1 MSESSD
7 PSRLT
12 AMLLRK
18 LALPLLV
25 IGCWFAATTY
35 LSIHPLILPKLQS
48 VVRDFF
54 LYVGNG
60 ELLTHLAVS
69 LRRCLIGLTGGAFLG
84 IALGVLLGWNRCLED
99 IFDIGVNFTRAIPKT
114 ALAPLFIVWFGF
126 EELPKVLLIGLTTF
140 FYTLIPTMEGV
151 KNVDR
156 LYLKSAR
163 SLGAGDLQIL
173 VSVVIPAALPAM
185 YAGVRLAAATALVIL
200 VFVEILC
207 GNSGLGYLLEMSRA
221 SLNTSTM
228 YMTLLVLGV
237 LGFLLDWLVRRSE
250 TWLMPWQKGRTISS

>member
-1 MSESSD
+1 MSEPAKESGL
-7 PSRLT
+7 PGL
-12 AMLLRK
+12 LLRK
-18 LALPLLV
+18 LVLPLLV
-25 IGCWFAATTY
+25 VGCWVMATTWF
-35 LSIHPLILPKLQS
+35 SIHPLILPKLQT
-48 VVRDFF
+48 VVGDFF
-54 LYVGNG
+54 LYLGNG
-60 ELLTHLAVS
+60 ELVTQLAIS
-69 LRRCLIGLTGGAFLG
+69 LRRCLIGLTGGAVLG
-84 IALGVLLGWNRCLED
+84 IALGVLLGWNRFLED

-151 KNVDR
+151 KNVDK

-163 SLGAGDLQIL
+163 SLGASNLQTL
-173 VSVVIPAALPAM
+173 VSVVIPAAMPAM

-237 LGFLLDWLVRRSE
+237 LGFLFDWLVRRSE
-250 TWLMPWQKGRTISS
+250 TWLMPWQKGRTLSS

>member
-1 MSESSD
+1 MSECPGKSGL
-7 PSRLT
+7 PGL
-12 AMLLRK
+12 LLRK

-25 IGCWFAATTY
+25 IGCWLMATTWF
-35 LSIHPLILPKLQS
+35 SIHPLILPKLQT
-48 VVRDFF
+48 VARDFC
-54 LYVGNG
+54 LYLGNG
-60 ELLTHLAVS
+60 ELMNHLAIS
-69 LRRCLIGLTGGAFLG
+69 LRRCLIGLTGGAVLG
-84 IALGVLLGWNRCLED
+84 IALGVLLGWNRYLED

-151 KNVDR
+151 KNVDK

-163 SLGAGDLQIL
+163 SLGASNLQTL
-173 VSVVIPAALPAM
+173 VSVVIPAAMPAM

-237 LGFLLDWLVRRSE
+237 LGFLFDWLVRRSE
-250 TWLMPWQKGRTISS
+250 TWLMPWQKGRTLSS